1 HLGDTLKTRKGY
13 VYWNTILRGGCSYF
27 SYDIAHK
34 GEITPHT
41 EYLTDLITDN
51 AIEFIDGYNDE
62 KPFYLAVHYT
72 APHTPWDRSEHK
84 EELWNL
90 YSDADYS
97 CVPNEKIHKD
107 QIVHKYIG
115 DTDEKRREWLT
126 GYFASITG
134 VDQSLQKII
143 DALNAKGILDDTVII
158 FTGDNGNNLGQ
169 HGVWGKGNGTYPQN
183 MYEESIKVPFMMYNK
198 KIIKPQEVT
207 QLCSHVDIFP
217 TILDL
222 AGVEFNPSENMW
234 GESLMKVTNNQVERN
249 HVVVYDE
256 YGAVRMVRNERY
268 KFIKNYKTNEETF
281 FDLEVDKTETTNV
294 VGIKKYAEIVD
305 SMRAEMEADFEKY
318 TVKNSD
324 ARVFNNK
331 GAGQK
336 SKVDISSNAE
346 AFIQDL
352 KMYYEKK

>member
-1 HLGDTLKTRKGY
+1 
-13 VYWNTILRGGCSYF
+13 
-27 SYDIAHK
+27 
-34 GEITPHT
+34 
-41 EYLTDLITDN
+41 
-51 AIEFIDGYNDE
+51 NDE

-222 AGVEFNPSENMW
+222 AGIEFNPSENMW
-234 GESLMKVTNNQVERN
+234 GESLLKVTNNQVERN